1 MLIEQ
6 PSIFQLLLPS
16 THRCHRSAINRDG
29 AVVDFTYKR
38 LNRDNMKVLLPI
50 AAVLLA
56 IVPAVN
62 AFGMF
67 AGLLTCCLLLLDRN
81 LKASDVNASYFMLVT
96 Q

>member
-1 MLIEQ
+1 
-6 PSIFQLLLPS
+6 
-16 THRCHRSAINRDG
+16 
-29 AVVDFTYKR
+29 
-38 LNRDNMKVLLPI
+38 MKVPLPI